1 MITGKTEK
9 SMRGAIGPLLAT
21 FSIQTV
27 AAVALF
33 GVAVIA
39 PVAAPEIGVDATLI
53 GTFSAIV
60 YSAGM
65 LGGLLT
71 GAFADRFGAI
81 RVSQVLMALAVLSV
95 SLLTFS
101 TPLAAIVSAVCL
113 GFCYGPVNPVSTHI
127 LARVTSKDRR
137 PLFFSIKQTGMPAGA
152 GIAGLLLPMVTAAY
166 DWRAAIL
173 MAGVMAAAVAL
184 LIQPLRGRLDAIR
197 QPTRMVR
204 MRDVTEPVQLI
215 WQNYR
220 LRSLAI
226 VGFVYSGVQVTVM
239 TFYVVYLTAALS
251 LALTTAGVVFTL
263 LQLGAILGRLFWGA
277 IAERYLPATP
287 LLVGLGVVTGGLT
300 VAAGLYD
307 TGWPFWSVGLVSF
320 ILGATSAGWNGI
332 FFSEL
337 VKYAPGD
344 RTGETASGMQVFIM
358 AGVAAMPP
366 VFGLIVVAMGDY
378 RVAFA
383 LVAAAM
389 VAAAVHHKV
398 VFR

>member
-1 MITGKTEK
+1 
-9 SMRGAIGPLLAT
+9 MRGAIGPLLAT

-39 PVAAPEIGVDATLI
+39 PVAAPDIGVDPTLI

-60 YSAGM
+60 YAAGM

-81 RVSQVLMALAVLSV
+81 RVSQVLMALVLLSV
-95 SLLTFS
+95 ALLTLS
-101 TPLAAIVSAVCL
+101 TPLAAILCAVLL
-113 GFCYGPVNPVSTHI
+113 GFAYGPVNPVSTHI
-127 LARVTSKDRR
+127 LARVTSAEHR

-152 GIAGLLLPMVTAAY
+152 GIAGLLLPVVTAAY

-197 QPTRMVR
+197 EPSRLVR
-204 MRDVTEPVQLI
+204 VSDVTGPLKLI
-215 WQNYR
+215 WRNTR

-239 TFYVVYLTAALS
+239 TFYVVYLTATLS
-251 LALTTAGVVFTL
+251 LALTSAGLIFTV

-277 IAERYLPATP
+277 IAERYLPSTP

-307 TGWPFWSVGLVSF
+307 IGWPFWSVGLVSF

-337 VKYAPGD
+337 VKYAPAD

-358 AGVAAMPP
+358 AGVAALPP
-366 VFGLIVVAMGDY
+366 VFGVIVTALGDY

-383 LVAAAM
+383 IVAAAM